1 MSEPSFWPLG
11 PEGRE
16 DPYPRYALERTEA
29 PLRPVPE
36 LGIWLATGYP
46 QVSTL
51 LRDARFVAARVP
63 SAEDLGG
70 GDASLGMPVRRTLE
84 RMAPLS
90 RQPAHARVRRPL
102 QRAFAPAVVAAWRP
116 RMRVHAERLLER
128 AAGDTL
134 EVVGGFTDPLV
145 DAVLEEMLRLPP
157 GEAAK
162 IRSAWRVGARAV
174 DHTELGSDPDN
185 PLRVVAVHERL
196 ALMLR
201 RARAAPASDPVDVL
215 LAAADEDPEVT
226 ESDLISN
233 LIFVLSSAH
242 RAASQGLALAIHS
255 LACNPDQF
263 DRLRSD
269 PDLIAGAVE
278 ELLRFDAPVQLTSRT
293 IAEDAEVA
301 GHQLA
306 AGGTAVMIMGAAN
319 RDPAVFDT
327 PDRLDVTRP
336 RASRHLGFGHG
347 THLCVGAALG
357 RMLMREALAALIER
371 AERLEIVGEPRWTTL
386 RRGFARLELRL

>member
-1 MSEPSFWPLG
+1 MTEPSFWPLG

-16 DPYPRYALERTEA
+16 DPYPRYALERSEA

-36 LGIWLATGYP
+36 LGIWLATGYRE
-46 QVSTL
+46 VSTM
-51 LRDARFVAARVP
+51 LRDPRFVAARVP

-70 GDASLGMPVRRTLE
+70 GDAALGMPVRRTLE

-90 RQPAHARVRRPL
+90 PPPGHAHIRRPF

-116 RMRVHAERLLER
+116 RMRAHAEELLAR
-128 AAGDTL
+128 GTGDTF

-145 DAVLEEMLRLPP
+145 DTVLEEMLRLPAA
-157 GEAAK
+157 EAAQV
-162 IRSAWRVGARAV
+162 RATWRTGAAAV

-185 PLRVVAVHERL
+185 PRRVVAVHERL
-196 ALMLR
+196 ALLLK
-201 RARAAPASDPVDVL
+201 RARAEPGSDPVDVL

-226 ESDLISN
+226 ESHLIAN

-242 RAASQGLALAIHS
+242 RAASQALALAIHA
-255 LACNPDQF
+255 LACNPAQF
-263 DRLRSD
+263 ERLRRNPELV
-269 PDLIAGAVE
+269 PDAVE

-293 IAEDAEVA
+293 IHEDVEVA
-301 GHQLA
+301 GHELP
-306 AGGTAVMIMGAAN
+306 AGGTTVMIMGSAN
-319 RDPAVFDT
+319 RDPAVFET
-327 PDRLDVTRP
+327 GDRLDLTRP
-336 RASRHLGFGHG
+336 RASRHLSFGHG

-357 RMLMREALAALIER
+357 RMLMREALAALVGR
-371 AERLEIVGEPRWTTL
+371 AERLEIVGEPQWTTL